1 MLVGFPGMEA
11 SLLDRWTADGTMPT
25 FADAI
30 RKGRSLVPK
39 NRQAHIPDIVWPEI
53 YTGRLGVPRGLY
65 RFPEQLFAGDTA
77 PRQVRLDDFDLTSVW
92 DHASAAGRT
101 VAALDIPY
109 SQSSPEIN
117 GIHLRSWGTHD
128 KPYGPATEPRPE
140 LLAEL
145 VARFGKYPREHVH
158 AEHTRCD
165 DHDDTTASYRSL
177 RADMLAGAD
186 AKARL
191 FRHILDEREWDLF
204 LCSFE
209 EAHCAGHEFWH
220 HSDPGSPWHDP
231 AAPEDVK
238 STLRDV
244 YARLDTRLGDM
255 LDGAGDDAVVAI
267 VLSHGMQRIGG
278 GWQLLGEVLVRLGYS
293 SGNKSVGKLRGALP
307 EPVKSLMRGALRGRA
322 RSGLQRVAGSLPA
335 PLESPETRAV
345 ALLNSPCGAIR
356 FNVKGRDPFGAIE
369 PGRELDEA
377 CDELEHELSQ
387 LVDTRT
393 GQPALTR
400 ITRATEFYGE
410 QVHPN
415 TPDLLLLFNPAG
427 APIESVS
434 SDRVGTI
441 SRPVRS
447 PALPRS
453 GDHSEN
459 SRLIFVGP
467 GVEPAPPHSAGD
479 ILDVTPTLLDL
490 LDVPLPDLLD
500 GTPLDLRAPA
510 SSASALAEPAS

>member
-25 FADAI
+25 FAEAI

-53 YTGRLGVPRGLY
+53 STGRLGVPRGLY
-65 RFPEQLFAGDTA
+65 RFPEQLFAGETE
-77 PRQVRLDDFDLTSVW
+77 PRRVRLDDFDLTSVW

-109 SQSSPEIN
+109 SGTSPKIN

-128 KPYGPATEPRPE
+128 KPYGPVTEPRPQ

-145 VARFGKYPREHVH
+145 VARFGKYPREHIH

-165 DHDDTTASYRSL
+165 DHDDTIESYRSL
-177 RADMLAGAD
+177 RTDMLAGAD
-186 AKARL
+186 AKAKL

-220 HSDPGSPWHDP
+220 HLDLGSPWHDP
-231 AAPEDVK
+231 GAPEDVRG
-238 STLRDV
+238 TLRDV
-244 YARLDTRLGDM
+244 YARLDARLGDM
-255 LDGAGDDAVVAI
+255 LEGAGEDAVVAI
-267 VLSHGMQRIGG
+267 VLSHGMQAIGG
-278 GWQLLGEVLVRLGYS
+278 GWQLLGEVLVRLGYG
-293 SGNKSVGKLRGALP
+293 SGSRSVGKLRGALP
-307 EPVKSLMRGALRGRA
+307 APVKSAIRTTLRGRA

-335 PLESPETRAV
+335 PLTSSETRAV
-345 ALLNSPCGAIR
+345 DLLNSPCGAIR
-356 FNVKGRDPFGAIE
+356 FNVKGRDPFGALE
-369 PGRELDEA
+369 RGKELDEA
-377 CDELEHELSQ
+377 HDELEYELGL
-387 LVDTRT
+387 LVDTKT
-393 GQPALTR
+393 GQPAVTK
-400 ITRATEFYGE
+400 ITRARDVYGE
-410 QVHPN
+410 QLHPN
-415 TPDLLLLFNPAG
+415 TPDLLLLFNLAA
-427 APIESVS
+427 APIESIR

-453 GDHSEN
+453 GDHSEH
-459 SRLIFVGP
+459 SRLIFLGP

-490 LDVPLPDLLD
+490 LDVPLPDIFD
-500 GTPLDLRAPA
+500 GTPLDLRTPA
-510 SSASALAEPAS
+510 GTDSPLAEPAS